1 MKRYKLGLICGRF
14 SPIHNGH
21 KMIIDKSLEI
31 CDKTLVFVGSAQ
43 ESGTLRNPFSAD
55 FRIDLLRK
63 IYSEN
68 GKLRIEKLDDMTN
81 EYDINSLWGQYVID
95 KTIECEGRKADAIIS
110 GNDESR
116 KDWFS
121 AGQMKNVK
129 EVLLDRRTISISAT
143 KLRGYILIG
152 DLRAWKRYVPNEIIP
167 EFDRVREE
175 LLKSKIYSLILDEMG
190 ENLSIENYEKIYSIY
205 EKEDKKIKMSNI

>member
-1 MKRYKLGLICGRF
+1 MKRYKLGLIGGRF
-14 SPIHNGH
+14 STIHNGN
-21 KMIIDKSLEI
+21 KMIIVKSLEI
-31 CDKTLVFVGSAQ
+31 CDRTLVFVGSAQ

-68 GKLRIEKLDDMTN
+68 RKLRIEKLDDMTN

>member
-31 CDKTLVFVGSAQ
+31 CDRTLVFVGSAQ

-68 GKLRIEKLDDMTN
+68 RKLRIEKLDDMTN

-190 ENLSIENYEKIYSIY
+190 ENLSIENYEKIYG
-205 EKEDKKIKMSNI
+205 

>member
-1 MKRYKLGLICGRF
+1 
-14 SPIHNGH
+14 
-21 KMIIDKSLEI
+21 
-31 CDKTLVFVGSAQ
+31 
-43 ESGTLRNPFSAD
+43 
-55 FRIDLLRK
+55 
-63 IYSEN
+63 
-68 GKLRIEKLDDMTN
+68 
-81 EYDINSLWGQYVID
+81 
-95 KTIECEGRKADAIIS
+95 
-110 GNDESR
+110 
-116 KDWFS
+116 
-121 AGQMKNVK
+121 MKNVK

>member
-31 CDKTLVFVGSAQ
+31 CDRTLVFVGSAQ

-68 GKLRIEKLDDMTN
+68 RKLRIEKLDDMTN

-121 AGQMKNVK
+121 VGQMKNVK

-190 ENLSIENYEKIYSIY
+190 ENLSIENYEKIYAIY

>member
-1 MKRYKLGLICGRF
+1 MKKYKLGLICGRF
-14 SPIHNGH
+14 GPIHNGH
-21 KMIIDKSLEI
+21 KMVIDKSLEI
-31 CDKTLVFVGSAQ
+31 CNKTLVFVGSAQ

-68 GKLRIEKLDDMTN
+68 RKLRIEKLVDMTN

-129 EVLLDRRTISISAT
+129 EILLDRRTISISAT

-152 DLRAWKRYVPNEIIP
+152 DLRAWKKYVPNEIIP

-175 LLKSKIYSLILDEMG
+175 LLKSKIYSLIFDEMG

>member
-31 CDKTLVFVGSAQ
+31 CDRTLVFVGSAQ

-68 GKLRIEKLDDMTN
+68 RKLRIEKLDDMTN

>member
-31 CDKTLVFVGSAQ
+31 CDRTLVFVGSAQ

-68 GKLRIEKLDDMTN
+68 RKLRIEKLDDMTN

-129 EVLLDRRTISISAT
+129 EVLLDRRMISISAT

-190 ENLSIENYEKIYSIY
+190 ENLSIENYEKIYAIY

>member
-31 CDKTLVFVGSAQ
+31 CDRTLVFVGSAQ

-68 GKLRIEKLDDMTN
+68 RKLRIEKLDDMTN

-129 EVLLDRRTISISAT
+129 EVLLDRRMISISAT

>member
-31 CDKTLVFVGSAQ
+31 CDRTLVFVGSAQ

-68 GKLRIEKLDDMTN
+68 RKLRIEKLDDMTN

-129 EVLLDRRTISISAT
+129 EVLLDRRMISISAT

-152 DLRAWKRYVPNEIIP
+152 DLRTWKRYVPNEIIP

>member
-31 CDKTLVFVGSAQ
+31 CDRTLVFVGSAQ

-68 GKLRIEKLDDMTN
+68 RKLRIEKLDDMTN

-190 ENLSIENYEKIYSIY
+190 ENLSIENYEKIYAIY